1 MYCISEIKNRQVF
14 NDFFNDI
21 FLQVFDK
28 IKK

>member
-1 MYCISEIKNRQVF
+1 MYCIFKIKNRQVF

-28 IKK
+28 TKK